1 MTDSTANSPILAGE
15 RVAFTGTLASMTHAQ
30 AAQLVAEH
38 DGTASEHASR
48 HTTLLV
54 VGEEGWPLEADGQPS
69 VKLLQI
75 QRLQAE
81 GAAIRI
87 LNESEWLR
95 ALGLSEQEAEVRRL
109 YTPAMLSGLLKVS
122 VHLIRGWERMGLIRA
137 VKRIYRLPYFDFQE
151 VNSVQRLSDLLH
163 AGVPRHELETSLR
176 ALPSVVRGD
185 VRPLEQLEILA
196 SDERILV
203 RDDHGLLIPSTRQ
216 RVFSFEEPKPLP
228 ARPALDEQAP
238 FTLRLDRA
246 WAPEAES
253 AHEWFQRGCTH
264 TDQGELTEAVEAFRM
279 ALMAGPATADMHFH
293 LAEALF
299 RTNNPRGALERY
311 YATVELDHDYLEA
324 WTQIGSLHREVGE
337 SEAALLAF
345 DIALNVHPD
354 YPDAVLQK
362 AETLAELG
370 RGDEAVELWKQYLT
384 FDSRSPWADLAR
396 QRLDSWQSPQP
407 HSSEQ

>member
-1 MTDSTANSPILAGE
+1 MTVSTPNSPILAGE

-30 AAQLVAEH
+30 AAQLVADH
-38 DGTASEHASR
+38 GGTASEHVSR

-69 VKLLQI
+69 VKLQQA
-75 QRLQAE
+75 QRLQSE
-81 GAAIRI
+81 GVVVRI

-109 YTPAMLSGLLKVS
+109 YTPAMLSGMLKVS
-122 VHLIRGWERMGLIRA
+122 VHLIRGWERLGLIRA

-151 VNSVQRLSDLLH
+151 VNSVQRLNDLLH

-176 ALPSVVRGD
+176 GLPSVLRGD

-203 RDDHGLLIPSTRQ
+203 RDEHGLLIPSTRQ

-228 ARPALDEQAP
+228 ARPAPDDPAP
-238 FTLRLDRA
+238 FTLRLDHA

-253 AHEWFQRGCTH
+253 AQEWFQRGCTH

-279 ALMAGPATADMHFH
+279 ALMAGPATADMQFH

-370 RGDEAVELWKQYLT
+370 RGDEAVELWNKYLT

-396 QRLDSWQSPQP
+396 QRLEAWQSPLD
-407 HSSEQ
+407 SSPE